1 MILRLSDSLSR
12 GLVLFASLVLAG
24 TLSYYGIRTA
34 VAQVASEGQTSKEL
48 ERAIRLEPK
57 NAEYWF
63 RLGHFQQFNLED
75 PDSTKAA
82 ASFQKAIS
90 LLPSYTDAW
99 VELAT
104 TDELN
109 GQAAEAREAYV
120 KAKQSYPSSADVA
133 WRYGNFLLR
142 EGELPEAFEELR
154 RALQADPLRA
164 AATFSRVYRADPD
177 IDAILENV
185 LPATKPVYVDV
196 ITEAA
201 GSGQLAVARTVWGR
215 LLDLHPELG
224 IRDFDPLLSRLIEAK
239 DDDAALRVWEQGTSR
254 MNLPPLLQPQGS
266 VVWDP
271 SFESGISGRGF
282 AWNFLPLAQ
291 GVQTEFD
298 TTEKLTG
305 NKSLRL
311 SFDGKH
317 NPSLDVACSMGIVEP
332 GRQYL
337 FSGWIKTKDLTTE
350 QGVRFHIQG
359 TGVPN
364 TALTATRELHGTNP
378 WTFVERSWTAEPGVH
393 RVRICVSR
401 EPSDNPDVR
410 ISGTAWIE
418 DVNLAPKPMEHPR
431 P

>member
-1 MILRLSDSLSR
+1 MILRLSESLSR
-12 GLVLFASLVLAG
+12 GLVLVASLALASA
-24 TLSYYGIRTA
+24 LSYYGIRMA
-34 VAQVASEGQTSKEL
+34 IAQVESEGQTSKQL
-48 ERAIRLEPK
+48 ERATRLEPK
-57 NAEYWF
+57 NPEYWF

-82 ASFQKAIS
+82 VSFQKAIS
-90 LLPSYTDAW
+90 ILPSYTDAW
-99 VELAT
+99 LELAT

-120 KAKQSYPSSADVA
+120 KAKQSYPSSAEVA

-142 EGELPEAFEELR
+142 EGDLPEAYEELR

-164 AATFSRVYRADPD
+164 AATFSRVYRADPN
-177 IDAILENV
+177 IDGILDNV

-196 ITEAA
+196 IAEAA
-201 GSGQLAVARTVWGR
+201 GSGQLAVARTVWTR
-215 LLDLHPELG
+215 LLDLQPELT
-224 IRDFDPLLSRLIEAK
+224 IRDFDPLVSRLIEAK
-239 DDDAALRVWEQGTSR
+239 DDDAARRVWEQGTSR
-254 MNLPPLLQPQGS
+254 MNLPPLLRPQGS

-271 SFESGISGRGF
+271 SFESGISGKGF
-282 AWNFLPLAQ
+282 AWNFSPLAQ

-298 TTEKLTG
+298 ATEKLTG
-305 NKSLRL
+305 NKSLRV

-317 NPSLDVACSMGIVEP
+317 NPNLDVACTMGIVEP
-332 GRQYL
+332 GKEYL
-337 FSGWIKTKDLTTE
+337 FSGWIKSKELTTE

-359 TGVPN
+359 MGAASAVRTS
-364 TALTATRELHGTNP
+364 TQELHGTNA
-378 WTFVERSWTAEPGVH
+378 WTFVGQSWTAEPGVH
-393 RVRICVSR
+393 RVSICVGR

>member
-1 MILRLSDSLSR
+1 MILRLSDALSR
-12 GLVLFASLVLAG
+12 GLVLFASLALAG

-34 VAQVASEGQTSKEL
+34 IAQLASEGQSSKEL
-48 ERAIRLEPK
+48 ERATRLEPK

-90 LLPSYTDAW
+90 VFPSYTDAW
-99 VELAT
+99 LELAT

-109 GQAAEAREAYV
+109 GQAAEAREAYA
-120 KAKQSYPSSADVA
+120 KAKQSYPSSAEVA

-196 ITEAA
+196 IAEAA
-201 GSGQLAVARTVWGR
+201 GSGQLAVARRVWGR

-224 IRDFDPLLSRLIEAK
+224 IRDFDPLVSRLIEAK
-239 DDDAALRVWEQGTSR
+239 DEDAARRVWEQGTSR

-271 SFESGISGRGF
+271 SFESGISGKGF
-282 AWNFLPLAQ
+282 AWSFAPLAQ

-298 TTEKLTG
+298 GAEKLTG

-317 NPSLDVACSMGIVEP
+317 NPNLDVACTMGIVEP
-332 GRQYL
+332 GKQYL
-337 FSGWIKTKDLTTE
+337 FSGWIKSKELTTE

-359 TGVPN
+359 AGASN

-378 WTFVERSWTAEPGVH
+378 WTFLEQAWTAEPGVH